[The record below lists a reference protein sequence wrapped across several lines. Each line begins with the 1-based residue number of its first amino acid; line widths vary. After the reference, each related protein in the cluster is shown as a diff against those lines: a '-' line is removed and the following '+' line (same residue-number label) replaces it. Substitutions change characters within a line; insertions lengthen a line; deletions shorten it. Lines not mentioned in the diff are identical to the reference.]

1 MDHLFPMKILKMNF
15 NSNLNRI
22 YTIFKNMEGAVLED
36 INVIFAEVKLLKLKF
51 KGVPIDITF
60 QKVD

>member
-1 MDHLFPMKILKMNF
+1 
-15 NSNLNRI
+15 
-22 YTIFKNMEGAVLED
+22 MEGAVLED